1 MSEYFLQKAS
11 FSHMTGNLVYLVFTT
26 YSLNDLI
33 LCSLPK
39 ACESRYLFFFFPFQK
54 HVRGKAPS
62 WCVYS
67 QEIT

>member
-39 ACESRYLFFFFPFQK
+39 ACESRNLFFFFFFLPFQR

-62 WCVYS
+62 
-67 QEIT
+67 

>member
-26 YSLNDLI
+26 HSLNYLI

-39 ACESRYLFFFFPFQK
+39 ACESRYLFFFPLFKSMLEERPL
-54 HVRGKAPS
+54 HG
-62 WCVYS
+62 VYIPR
-67 QEIT
+67 E